1 MLFGLGAASSVIDL
15 LSSLTKKGS
24 SSQAGAAPFDVSSSG
39 QTASDPNSSA
49 SQSVGGG
56 TLSPGTF
63 AALLNAQSQTPAS
76 SQILSPS
83 TAENDLFSQIDSN
96 GDGAISK
103 SEFED
108 KLGAGGTNVQAAD
121 DVFSK
126 LDTDGNGSVS
136 QDEVSSAL
144 KSLKGGGHHHH
155 AKSTTDTQSTTSADG
170 ASSDGTS
177 TDSDS
182 TDPLLQ
188 ALDSDSSSSTKNSD
202 GSTTTT
208 VTYADGSKITLIS
221 AASST
226 SGQAAASTY
235 DQVQKL
241 ADLLKISTNQITTTQ
256 LIISPSQISVG
267 QSVPV

>member
-24 SSQAGAAPFDVSSSG
+24 SSQAGATPFDVSASG
-39 QTASDPNSSA
+39 QTASDPSSSA

-63 AALLNAQSQTPAS
+63 AALLNAQSQTPAA
-76 SQILSPS
+76 SQTLSPS
-83 TAENDLFSQIDSN
+83 SAENDLFSQIDSN
-96 GDGAISK
+96 GDGGISK

-136 QDEVSSAL
+136 QDELSSAL
-144 KSLKGGGHHHH
+144 KGLKGGGHHHH
-155 AKSTTDTQSTTSADG
+155 HAESSTDTQSTTSADG
-170 ASSDGTS
+170 ASSDGS
-177 TDSDS
+177 SSDSSS

-188 ALDSDSSSSTKNSD
+188 ALDGNSSSSTKNSD

-208 VTYADGSKITLIS
+208 VTYADGSKVSLTSPASSATGLV
-221 AASST
+221 AAS
-226 SGQAAASTY
+226 AY
-235 DQVQKL
+235 NQVQQL
-241 ADLLKISTNQITTTQ
+241 TQNLITQ
-256 LIISPSQISVG
+256 LNASASQISIG
-267 QSVPV
+267 QTVPVNI